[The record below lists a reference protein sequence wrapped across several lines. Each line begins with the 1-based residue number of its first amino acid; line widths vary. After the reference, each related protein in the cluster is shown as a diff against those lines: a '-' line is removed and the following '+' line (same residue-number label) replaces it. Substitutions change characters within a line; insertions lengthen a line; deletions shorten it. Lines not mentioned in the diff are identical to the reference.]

1 MRENKL
7 VVLGAGGVGKTS
19 LVVQFLEGFFSNT
32 YKPTVEDY
40 YRHTI
45 QLPDGI
51 FHTVEIVDTAGS
63 HNFPAMRELS
73 IKSGRGFVLVYSV
86 DNLQSFHEAVHVWE
100 LITKYRGSKVPIILV
115 GNKSDLVE
123 ERQVSHETAK
133 QTVSE
138 RMNNC
143 KYIETSAK
151 YNINVSQL
159 FIELLQQAKNLEQPA
174 LPEPSERKVSRRL
187 SRRLSSL
194 GNLSSLGIRRKIS
207 VSRLNSTDERDE
219 GKCYIL

>member
-1 MRENKL
+1 M
-7 VVLGAGGVGKTS
+7 
-19 LVVQFLEGFFSNT
+19 
-32 YKPTVEDY
+32 
-40 YRHTI
+40 
-45 QLPDGI
+45 
-51 FHTVEIVDTAGS
+51 EIVDTAGS

-100 LITKYRGSKVPIILV
+100 LIKKYRGSKVPIILV

-133 QTVSE
+133 QTVTE
-138 RMNNC
+138 MMNNC

-159 FIELLQQAKNLEQPA
+159 FVELLQQAKNLEQPVIA
-174 LPEPSERKVSRRL
+174 EPSERKVSRRL

-194 GNLSSLGIRRKIS
+194 GNLSSLGIRRKFS
-207 VSRLNSTDERDE
+207 VSRLNSQDERDE